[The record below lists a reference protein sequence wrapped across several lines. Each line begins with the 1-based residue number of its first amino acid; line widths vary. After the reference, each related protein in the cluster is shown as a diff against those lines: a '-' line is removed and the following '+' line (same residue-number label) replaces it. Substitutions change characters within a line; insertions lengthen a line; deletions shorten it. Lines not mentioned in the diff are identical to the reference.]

1 MSAAAVVR
9 PVATGGDLARF
20 IDLPYRIH
28 RGDPL
33 WVPPLR
39 RDIRTLLSKTKNPFF
54 ARAAAEYF
62 VAERPAD
69 GTERRSERRTGASRP
84 AALPSY
90 RRDGRRWQVVGRIA
104 AIHNRAHNEFHNDT
118 VGFFGFFESIN
129 DQEVADR
136 LFEAAAHWLKE
147 RGLSVMRG
155 PASFSTNDECGL
167 LVDGFDTPPTIMNPH
182 NPRYYVELV
191 ENAGFMKAKDMFQFE
206 CSNPELPERLLRG
219 ARLLAE
225 RKKIRLRKL
234 DMRRFDDEVEIIK
247 GLYNSAWEVN
257 WGFVPMSD
265 AQIDHLAK
273 QLKPVVVPDL
283 VVFAEQEGRTIGFG
297 VALPD
302 LNVALKANPTGRIF
316 PGIIKILWAARKIT
330 RLRILLLGVVKEHR
344 KTGAD
349 ALMYHWIWEKGYA
362 LGYRWAE
369 AGWILED
376 NTAMINAAQ
385 RLGFSAYKTL
395 RFYDRPL

>member
-1 MSAAAVVR
+1 MTSAVVVR
-9 PVATGGDLARF
+9 PVVTAADLARF
-20 IDLPYRIH
+20 TDLPYRLH
-28 RGDPL
+28 KGDPL

-39 RDIRTLLSKTKNPFF
+39 RDVKTLLSRSKNPFF

-62 VAERPAD
+62 LAERTVRRHD
-69 GTERRSERRTGASRP
+69 GTAADSNP
-84 AALPSY
+84 AAVLPSY
-90 RRDGRRWQVVGRIA
+90 RRDGRRWEVVGRIA

-118 VGFFGFFESIN
+118 VGFFGFFECI
-129 DQEVADR
+129 DEQEIADR
-136 LFEAAAHWLKE
+136 LFEVAAGWLRD
-147 RGLSVMRG
+147 RGLTVMRG

-167 LVDGFDTPPTIMNPH
+167 LVDGFDTPPTVMNPH
-182 NPRYYVELV
+182 NPRYYVRLV
-191 ENAGFMKAKDMFQFE
+191 EQAGFVKAKDMFQFQS
-206 CSNPELPERLLRG
+206 SNPNLPERLLRG
-219 ARLLAE
+219 ARLIAE
-225 RKKIRLRKL
+225 RKNIKLRKL
-234 DMRRFDDEVEIIK
+234 DMKRFDDEVEIIK

-265 AQIDHLAK
+265 AEIDHLAK
-273 QLKPVVVPDL
+273 QLKPVAVPDL
-283 VVFAEQEGRTIGFG
+283 VVFAEREGKTIGFG

-302 LNVALKANPTGRIF
+302 LNVALKANPSGRLF
-316 PGIIKILWAARKIT
+316 PGILKILWVARKIT
-330 RLRILLLGVVKEHR
+330 RLRILLLGVAKEYR

-376 NTAMINAAQ
+376 NTAMINAAE
-385 RLGFSAYKTL
+385 RLGFRAYKTL